1 MSEPVCLPAEA
12 RSPRKRE
19 HDVPKPK
26 NPIIL
31 QASILT
37 RKVEEKSSKKFGF
50 WHLQKTGFCSEPQS
64 EPQANLRGQKIT
76 RKIRKTPDF
85 LSKSGVF
92 MVAEAGL
99 EPTTSGL

>member
-1 MSEPVCLPAEA
+1 MSEPVCLQAEA
-12 RSPRKRE
+12 PSPRKRG
-19 HDVPKPK
+19 HDASKSK
-26 NPIIL
+26 NPFIL

-37 RKVEEKSSKKFGF
+37 RKVEEKFSKKFGF
-50 WHLQKTGFCSEPQS
+50 WHLQKSGFGREPQS
-64 EPQANLRGQKIT
+64 EPQANLRVQKIP
-76 RKIRKTPDF
+76 RKVRKTPDF

>member
-1 MSEPVCLPAEA
+1 M
-12 RSPRKRE
+12 
-19 HDVPKPK
+19 
-26 NPIIL
+26 
-31 QASILT
+31 QAGILT
-37 RKVEEKSSKKFGF
+37 RKVEGKSSKKFGF
-50 WHLQKTGFCSEPQS
+50 WHLEKSGFWREPQS